1 MNPSPI
7 IAGTMKWG
15 VWGANF
21 TTNQFAHAIEVALAA
36 GVTTFDHADIYG
48 GYTTE
53 AAFGAGFE
61 ASGLDR
67 EPVQFISKC
76 GIKYPPEGSAHT
88 VKYYDYSEAHIRQ
101 SIENSLRNLRTE
113 YIDVYLLHRPSPLLD
128 AQEAVT
134 TLESLRDEG
143 KIKAWGVSNFTPSQL
158 QLVATQQIPSWNQVE
173 CSLAHTTPLT
183 NGTLDTHQTL
193 GIRTMA
199 WAPLGQ
205 LMDGKNPRVAFVLN
219 RLSKEYGV
227 APEVLL
233 LAWLQKHPAGIIPV
247 VGTTKSERYASLMQS
262 AATAMELEHWFELL
276 EASWGHKVP

>member
-21 TTNQFAHAIEVALAA
+21 TTSEFAHAIETALAT
-36 GVTTFDHADIYG
+36 GVKTFDHADIYG

-67 EPVQFISKC
+67 ESVQFISKC
-76 GIKYPPEGSAHT
+76 GIKYPAEGSAHA
-88 VKYYDYSEAHIRQ
+88 VKHYDYSEAHIRR
-101 SIENSLRNLRTE
+101 SVENSLRNLRTE

-143 KIKAWGVSNFTPSQL
+143 KIKS
-158 QLVATQQIPSWNQVE
+158 
-173 CSLAHTTPLT
+173 
-183 NGTLDTHQTL
+183 
-193 GIRTMA
+193 
-199 WAPLGQ
+199 
-205 LMDGKNPRVAFVLN
+205 
-219 RLSKEYGV
+219 
-227 APEVLL
+227 
-233 LAWLQKHPAGIIPV
+233 
-247 VGTTKSERYASLMQS
+247 
-262 AATAMELEHWFELL
+262 
-276 EASWGHKVP
+276 

>member
-21 TTNQFAHAIEVALAA
+21 NTNQFARAIEAALAA

-53 AAFGAGFE
+53 SEFGAGFE
-61 ASGLDR
+61 ASGLER
-67 EPVQFISKC
+67 EAVQFISKC
-76 GIKYPPEGSAHT
+76 GIKYPSEGSALA
-88 VKYYDYSEAHIRQ
+88 VKHYDYSESHIRQ
-101 SIENSLRNLRTE
+101 AVENSLRNLRTA

-134 TLESLRDEG
+134 TLEFLRDEG

-158 QLVATQQIPSWNQVE
+158 RLVATQQIPEWNQIE

-183 NGTLDTHQTL
+183 DGTLDTHQTL
-193 GIRTMA
+193 GVRTMA

-205 LMDGKNPRVAFVLN
+205 LLDNNNPRVASVLN
-219 RLSKEYGV
+219 RLSTEYGV

-233 LAWLQKHPAGIIPV
+233 LMWLQKHPAGIIPV
-247 VGTTKSERYASLMQS
+247 VGTTRSERYASLMQS
-262 AATAMELEHWFELL
+262 AATEMKLEHWFELL
-276 EASWGHKVP
+276 EASWGQKVP

>member
-21 TTNQFAHAIEVALAA
+21 TTTQFAQAIETALAA

-67 EPVQFISKC
+67 ESVQFISKC
-76 GIKYPPEGSAHT
+76 GIKYPAEGTAHS
-88 VKYYDYSEAHIRQ
+88 VKHYDYSAAHIRR
-101 SIENSLRNLRTE
+101 SVENSLRNLHTG
-113 YIDVYLLHRPSPLLD
+113 YIDVFLLHRPSPLLD
-128 AQEAVT
+128 ALEAVT
-134 TLESLRDEG
+134 TLEALRAEG
-143 KIKAWGVSNFTPSQL
+143 KMKSWGVSNFTPSQL
-158 QLVATQQIPSWNQVE
+158 QWVATQQTPAWNQIE
-173 CSLAHTTPLT
+173 CSLAHTAPLT
-183 NGTLDTHQTL
+183 DGTLDTHQAL
-193 GIRTMA
+193 GVRTMA

-205 LMDGKNPRVAFVLN
+205 LMDGKNTRVTTALN
-219 RLSKEYGV
+219 RLSAEYGV

-233 LAWLQKHPAGIIPV
+233 LAWLQKHPAGIVPV
-247 VGTTKSERYASLMQS
+247 VGTTKPERYAALMQS
-262 AATAMELEHWFELL
+262 ATTAMELEHWFELL

>member
-21 TTNQFAHAIEVALAA
+21 NTNQFARAIEAALAA

-48 GYTTE
+48 GYITE
-53 AAFGAGFE
+53 SEFGAGFE
-61 ASGLDR
+61 ASGL
-67 EPVQFISKC
+67 EGEAVQFISKC
-76 GIKYPPEGSAHT
+76 GIKYPPEGSAHA
-88 VKYYDYSEAHIRQ
+88 VKHYDYSESHIRQ
-101 SIENSLRNLRTE
+101 AVENSLRNLRTA

-134 TLESLRDEG
+134 TLEFLRDEG

-158 QLVATQQIPSWNQVE
+158 RLVATQQIPEWNQIE

-183 NGTLDTHQTL
+183 DGTLDTHQTL
-193 GIRTMA
+193 GVRTMA

-205 LMDGKNPRVAFVLN
+205 LLDNNNPRVASVLN
-219 RLSKEYGV
+219 RLSTEYGV

-233 LAWLQKHPAGIIPV
+233 LMWLQKHPAGIIPV
-247 VGTTKSERYASLMQS
+247 VGTTRSERYASLMQS
-262 AATAMELEHWFELL
+262 AATEMKLEHWFELL
-276 EASWGHKVP
+276 EASWGQKVP

>member
-21 TTNQFAHAIEVALAA
+21 TTVQFAHAIETALAA

-67 EPVQFISKC
+67 ESVQLISKC
-76 GIKYPPEGSAHT
+76 GIKYPAEGSAHA
-88 VKYYDYSEAHIRQ
+88 VKHYDYSAAHIQ
-101 SIENSLRNLRTE
+101 WSVENSLRNLRTE

-128 AQEAVT
+128 AKEAVT

-143 KIKAWGVSNFTPSQL
+143 KIKSWGVSNFTPLQL
-158 QLVATQQIPSWNQVE
+158 QLVATQQPPAWNQIE
-173 CSLAHTTPLT
+173 CSLAHTKPLT
-183 NGTLDTHQTL
+183 DGTLDTHQTL
-193 GIRTMA
+193 GVRTMA

-205 LMDGKNPRVAFVLN
+205 LMDGKNSRITSVLK
-219 RLSKEYGV
+219 RLSTEYGV
-227 APEVLL
+227 APEALL
-233 LAWLQKHPAGIIPV
+233 LSWMHRHPAGIVPV
-247 VGTTKSERYASLMQS
+247 VGTTKPERYAVLMQS
-262 AATAMELEHWFELL
+262 ATTAIELEHWFELL
-276 EASWGHKVP
+276 EASWGRKVP

>member
-21 TTNQFAHAIEVALAA
+21 TTSQFAHAIEIAVAA

-48 GYTTE
+48 GYTTA

-67 EPVQFISKC
+67 ESVQFISKC
-76 GIKYPPEGSAHT
+76 GIKYPAEGSAHA
-88 VKYYDYSEAHIRQ
+88 VKHYDYSAAHIQQ
-101 SIENSLRNLRTE
+101 SVENSLRNLRTE
-113 YIDVYLLHRPSPLLD
+113 YIDVYLLHRPSPLLN

-143 KIKAWGVSNFTPSQL
+143 KIKSWGVSNFTPSQL
-158 QLVATQQIPSWNQVE
+158 QRVAIQQLPAWNQIE
-173 CSLAHTTPLT
+173 CSLAHTAPLT

-193 GIRTMA
+193 GVRTMA

-205 LMDGKNPRVAFVLN
+205 LMDGKNTRVASVLK
-219 RLSKEYGV
+219 RLSIEYGV
-227 APEVLL
+227 AAEALL
-233 LAWLQKHPAGIIPV
+233 LSWLQKHPAGIVPV
-247 VGTTKSERYASLMQS
+247 VGTTKPERYAVLMQS
-262 AATAMELEHWFELL
+262 STTAMELEHWFELL